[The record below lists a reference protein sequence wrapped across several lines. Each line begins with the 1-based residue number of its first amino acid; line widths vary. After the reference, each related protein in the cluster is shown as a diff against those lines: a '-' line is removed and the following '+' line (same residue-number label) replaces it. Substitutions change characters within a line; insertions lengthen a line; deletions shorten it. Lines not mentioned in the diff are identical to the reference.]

1 MKDKLFLIASILV
14 IVAGAI
20 MAISGITAESDS
32 PMIASL
38 GFVLAFMG
46 VLFLI
51 TGFITPS
58 VAQSKEGVALSYLM
72 IAASI
77 LAIIGS
83 FDVETL
89 GLISLAGGG
98 LVILSFFL
106 WPCFCCQ
113 GKTKNRDKV
122 IGIASAHDSITIS
135 EISKRTG
142 LPVQVVR
149 DTIYDALGKH
159 DLAGKMEGE
168 TFIRGKPATTKYTAP
183 TTTREREIVKVLVIC
198 PYCGAKT
205 EQGLAKCQNCKADL

>member
-20 MAISGITAESDS
+20 MAVAGIYAESDS
-32 PMIASL
+32 PMFAIMGL
-38 GFVLAFMG
+38 VLAFMG

-58 VAQSKEGVALSYLM
+58 VAQSKEGVVLSYLM

-83 FDVETL
+83 FAIDVL
-89 GLISLAGGG
+89 WILSLTGGG
-98 LVILSFFL
+98 LVILSFLL

-122 IGIASAHDSITIS
+122 IGIANAHDSITVFD
-135 EISKRTG
+135 ISKRTG

-159 DLAGKMEGE
+159 DLAGKMEGD
-168 TFIRGKPATTKYTAP
+168 TFIRGKPTTTSYTGP
-183 TTTREREIVKVLVIC
+183 STTTTREVVKVLVVC